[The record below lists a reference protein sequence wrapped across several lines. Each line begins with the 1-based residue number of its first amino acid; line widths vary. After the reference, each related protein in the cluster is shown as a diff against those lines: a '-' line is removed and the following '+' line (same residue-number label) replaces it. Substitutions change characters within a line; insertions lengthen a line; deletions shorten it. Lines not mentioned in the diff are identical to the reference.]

1 MYEIIRTF
9 SPIFRGLNFENP
21 RAAAI
26 YYVNLIINFPTSLQ
40 GILNEAQTIYG
51 NEINRQA
58 LYAGRQELL
67 KNGIIARTYFTEDA
81 DVDFDREMY
90 LPVNPEIIWDE
101 NRERAKMYW
110 KQPEEMAF
118 RKIKV
123 KRLYEYYLANFKKY
137 GFGTEKGSV
146 TGLCNIYWFARAII
160 NIYDDTTSIDSMINA
175 LELFMIPDYSE
186 YYEEAF
192 KRGMTQR
199 MLYDMNIKRKMLKDE
214 EPIFKEYAPVI
225 EQRRSK
231 LEKLQRAYREQIRIR
246 YTPIVYTTAR
256 QTICYNESGPYLAID
271 LRKLLSL
278 DPKEPPYYI
287 GTIYLQENL
296 INHIKENFEAA
307 WANSLA
313 LEEL

>member
-26 YYVNLIINFPTSLQ
+26 YYVNLIINFPTNLQ
-40 GILNEAQTIYG
+40 NILNEAQTIYG

-81 DVDFDREMY
+81 DVNFDREMY

-101 NRERAKMYW
+101 NRDKAKTYW
-110 KQPEEMAF
+110 KQPEEMDF
-118 RKIKV
+118 RKIKI
-123 KRLYEYYLANFKKY
+123 KRLYEYYLMNFKKY
-137 GFGTEKGSV
+137 GLGTEKGSV
-146 TGLCNIYWFARAII
+146 TGLCNIHWFARVII
-160 NIYDDTTSIDSMINA
+160 NIYDFTMSIDSMINA

-186 YYEEAF
+186 YYEKAF

-214 EPIFKEYAPVI
+214 EPKFKEYVPVI
-225 EQRRSK
+225 EQRRSR
-231 LEKLQRAYREQIRIR
+231 LEKLRRDYHEQINIR
-246 YTPIVYTTAR
+246 YTPIAYTTAR
-256 QTICYNESGPYLAID
+256 QAICYNEEGPYLAID

-278 DPKEPPYYI
+278 DPKALPYYI
-287 GTIYLQENL
+287 GTFYLQKDL

-307 WANSLA
+307 WVSSTA